1 MSPLLDD
8 STIGQKNVGASAADK
23 ARQLRQ
29 AKQAAHGEGS
39 VPCYRR
45 PATRNLVLAAL
56 LLAAVAVMVIE
67 VRAAVQAY
75 R

>member
-8 STIGQKNVGASAADK
+8 STIGQKNAGASAVDK

-29 AKQAAHGEGS
+29 AKQVAHGEGPA
-39 VPCYRR
+39 PCYRR

-67 VRAAVQAY
+67 VRD